1 VGVRL
6 TDDACMGKRRSD
18 DQAGPGKRFFLM
30 LLGLAGLG
38 VGVWLFRSRRRKT

>member
-6 TDDACMGKRRSD
+6 TDDAYMGKRRSG
-18 DQAGPGKRFFLM
+18 DQAGPGKRFFFM

-38 VGVWLFRSRRRKT
+38 VGVWLFRSRRRKS